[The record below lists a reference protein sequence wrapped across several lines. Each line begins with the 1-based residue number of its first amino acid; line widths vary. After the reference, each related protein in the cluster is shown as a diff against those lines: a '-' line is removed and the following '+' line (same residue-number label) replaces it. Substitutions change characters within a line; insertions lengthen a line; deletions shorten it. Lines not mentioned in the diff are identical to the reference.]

1 MKIIKSKIPDTKFKY
16 LHVVIPVVLIFVAL
30 AVYLAMRTPSDESI
44 SSGQIAETVFDTS
57 EAQENPVLES
67 TSSQQNVIQVEAEY
81 RARMI
86 DGNTARMIDGNTAFF
101 QERNLDKT
109 FAAIIAQGDND
120 GLFTRKV
127 LNNVQ
132 NCSDW
137 RASISAI
144 IQNQRDKHFN
154 SDTMD
159 KIQVLK
165 EKCQ

>member
-16 LHVVIPVVLIFVAL
+16 LHVVIPVALIFVAL
-30 AVYLAMRTPSDESI
+30 AVYLVVRTPSDESI
-44 SSGQIAETVFDTS
+44 SNGQIAETVFDTS
-57 EAQENPVLES
+57 EVQENPVIES

-86 DGNTARMIDGNTAFF
+86 DGDTSFF
-101 QERNLDKT
+101 QDRNLDKT

-120 GLFTRKV
+120 GLFTRRV

-137 RASISAI
+137 QASISAI

>member
-16 LHVVIPVVLIFVAL
+16 LHVVIPVALIFVAL

-44 SSGQIAETVFDTS
+44 SNGQIAETVFDTS
-57 EAQENPVLES
+57 EVQENPVVKS
-67 TSSQQNVIQVEAEY
+67 TSSQQNVIEVEAEY

-86 DGNTARMIDGNTAFF
+86 DGDTSFF
-101 QERNLDKT
+101 QDRNLDKT
-109 FAAIIAQGDND
+109 FAAIISQGDND
-120 GLFTRKV
+120 GLFTRRV

>member
-1 MKIIKSKIPDTKFKY
+1 MKIIKSKISDTKFKY
-16 LHVVIPVVLIFVAL
+16 LHVVIPATLIFIAI
-30 AVYLAMRTPSDESI
+30 AVYLVVRTPSDETI
-44 SSGQIAETVFDTS
+44 SNGQIAETVFDTS
-57 EAQENPVLES
+57 EVQENPVVES
-67 TSSQQNVIQVEAEY
+67 TSSQQNVIQVKAEY

-86 DGNTARMIDGNTAFF
+86 DGDTSFF
-101 QERNLDKT
+101 QDRNLDKT

-120 GLFTRKV
+120 GLFTRRV

>member
-16 LHVVIPVVLIFVAL
+16 LHVVIPVALIFVAL

-44 SSGQIAETVFDTS
+44 SNGQIAETVFDTS
-57 EAQENPVLES
+57 EVQENPVVKS
-67 TSSQQNVIQVEAEY
+67 TSSQQNVIEVEAEY

-86 DGNTARMIDGNTAFF
+86 DGDTSFF
-101 QERNLDKT
+101 QDRNLDKT

-120 GLFTRKV
+120 GLFTRRV

>member
-16 LHVVIPVVLIFVAL
+16 LHVVIPIALIFVAL
-30 AVYLAMRTPSDESI
+30 AVYLVVCTPSDESI
-44 SSGQIAETVFDTS
+44 SNGQIAETVFDTS
-57 EAQENPVLES
+57 EVQENPVIES

-86 DGNTARMIDGNTAFF
+86 DGDTSFF
-101 QERNLDKT
+101 QDRNLDKT

-120 GLFTRKV
+120 GLFTRRV

-137 RASISAI
+137 QASISAI

>member
-1 MKIIKSKIPDTKFKY
+1 MKIIKSKISDTKFKY
-16 LHVVIPVVLIFVAL
+16 LHVVIPVTLIFIAI
-30 AVYLAMRTPSDESI
+30 AVYLVVRTPSDESI
-44 SSGQIAETVFDTS
+44 SNGQIAETVFDTS
-57 EAQENPVLES
+57 EVQENPVIES

-86 DGNTARMIDGNTAFF
+86 DGDTSFF
-101 QERNLDKT
+101 QDRNLDKT

-120 GLFTRKV
+120 GLFTRRV

-132 NCSDW
+132 NCSEW

>member
-1 MKIIKSKIPDTKFKY
+1 MKIIKSKISDTKFKY
-16 LHVVIPVVLIFVAL
+16 LHVVIPAILIFIAI
-30 AVYLAMRTPSDESI
+30 AVYLVVRTPSDETI
-44 SSGQIAETVFDTS
+44 SNGQIAETVFDTS
-57 EAQENPVLES
+57 EVQENPVIES

-86 DGNTARMIDGNTAFF
+86 DGDTSFF
-101 QERNLDKT
+101 QDRNLDKT

-120 GLFTRKV
+120 GLFTRRV

>member
-1 MKIIKSKIPDTKFKY
+1 MKIIKRDVQASKANTSLKNWYIAIIVA
-16 LHVVIPVVLIFVAL
+16 VVFIVF
-30 AVYLAMRTPSDESI
+30 AVYLSVRGQTDDKEEVTNNLPKTSFDF
-44 SSGQIAETVFDTS
+44 SSS
-57 EAQENPVLES
+57 QENPIVDS
-67 TSSQQNVIQVEAEY
+67 KSSSRNVIEVEAEY

-86 DGNTARMIDGNTAFF
+86 DGDTAFF

-109 FAAIIAQGDND
+109 FATIIAQGDND
-120 GLFTRKV
+120 GLFTRRV

-137 RASISAI
+137 QASISAI

>member
-1 MKIIKSKIPDTKFKY
+1 M
-16 LHVVIPVVLIFVAL
+16 
-30 AVYLAMRTPSDESI
+30 
-44 SSGQIAETVFDTS
+44 
-57 EAQENPVLES
+57 
-67 TSSQQNVIQVEAEY
+67 IQVEAEY
-81 RARMI
+81 R
-86 DGNTARMIDGNTAFF
+86 ARMIDGNTAFF

>member
-1 MKIIKSKIPDTKFKY
+1 MKIIKRDVQASKTNTSLKNWYIAIIVA
-16 LHVVIPVVLIFVAL
+16 VVFIVF
-30 AVYLAMRTPSDESI
+30 AVYLGVRRQTDDKEEVTNNLPKTSFDF
-44 SSGQIAETVFDTS
+44 SSS
-57 EAQENPVLES
+57 QENPIVDS
-67 TSSQQNVIQVEAEY
+67 KSSSRNVIEMEAEY

-86 DGNTARMIDGNTAFF
+86 DGDTTFF
-101 QERNLDKT
+101 QDRNLDKT

-120 GLFTRKV
+120 GLFTRRV

-137 RASISAI
+137 RTSISAI

>member
-30 AVYLAMRTPSDESI
+30 AVYLAMCTPSDESI

-67 TSSQQNVIQVEAEY
+67 TSSKQNVIQVEAEY
-81 RARMI
+81 R
-86 DGNTARMIDGNTAFF
+86 ARMIDGNTAFF

>member
-1 MKIIKSKIPDTKFKY
+1 MKIIKRDVQASKANTSLKNWYIAIIVA
-16 LHVVIPVVLIFVAL
+16 VVFIVF
-30 AVYLAMRTPSDESI
+30 AVYLGVRRQTDDKEEVTNNLPKTSFDF
-44 SSGQIAETVFDTS
+44 SSS
-57 EAQENPVLES
+57 QENPIVDS
-67 TSSQQNVIQVEAEY
+67 KSSSRNVIEVEAEY

-86 DGNTARMIDGNTAFF
+86 DGDTAFF

-109 FAAIIAQGDND
+109 FAAIITQGDND
-120 GLFTRKV
+120 GLFTRRV

>member
-1 MKIIKSKIPDTKFKY
+1 MKIIQSKIPDTKFKY
-16 LHVVIPVVLIFVAL
+16 LHVVIPVALIFVAL
-30 AVYLAMRTPSDESI
+30 GVYLAMRTPSDESI
-44 SSGQIAETVFDTS
+44 SNGQIAETVFDTS
-57 EAQENPVLES
+57 EVQENPVVES
-67 TSSQQNVIQVEAEY
+67 TSSQQNVIEVEAEY

-86 DGNTARMIDGNTAFF
+86 DGDTSFF
-101 QERNLDKT
+101 QDRNLDKT

-120 GLFTRKV
+120 GLFTRRV

>member
-16 LHVVIPVVLIFVAL
+16 LHVVIPVALIFVAL

-44 SSGQIAETVFDTS
+44 SRGQIAETVFDTS
-57 EAQENPVLES
+57 EAQENPVVES
-67 TSSQQNVIQVEAEY
+67 TSSQQNVIEVEAEY

-86 DGNTARMIDGNTAFF
+86 DGDTSFF
-101 QERNLDKT
+101 QKRKLDKT
-109 FAAIIAQGDND
+109 FAVIIAQGDND

-137 RASISAI
+137 WASISAI

>member
-67 TSSQQNVIQVEAEY
+67 TSSQADY
-81 RARMI
+81 R
-86 DGNTARMIDGNTAFF
+86 ARMIDGNTAFF

-120 GLFTRKV
+120 SLFTRKV

>member
-30 AVYLAMRTPSDESI
+30 AVYLAMRTLSDESI

-67 TSSQQNVIQVEAEY
+67 TSSQQNVIEVEAEY

-86 DGNTARMIDGNTAFF
+86 DGDTSFF
-101 QERNLDKT
+101 QERKLDKT
-109 FAAIIAQGDND
+109 FAVIITQGDND
-120 GLFTRKV
+120 GLFTRKM

-137 RASISAI
+137 QASISAI